1 MSETKNDE
9 RGASGE
15 VVWTGISWRSTDA
28 NNKRSAVSYD
38 WHIENDFVLTENG
51 YTKGHAYTEADATRW
66 VAEGVLP

>member
-1 MSETKNDE
+1 MSETTNDE
-9 RGASGE
+9 RGASGA

-38 WHIENDFVLTENG
+38 WHIENDFVLAENG
-51 YTKGHAYTEADATRW
+51 YTKGHAYTEADAVRW